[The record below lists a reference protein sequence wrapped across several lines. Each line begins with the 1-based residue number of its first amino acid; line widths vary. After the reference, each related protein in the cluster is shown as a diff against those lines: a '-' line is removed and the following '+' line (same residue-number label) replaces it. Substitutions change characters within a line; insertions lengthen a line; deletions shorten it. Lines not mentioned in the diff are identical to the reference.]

1 MMSAQRGVSLIE
13 TILVV
18 LALGFIVILMAN
30 LPNALGLIQK
40 SKHLG
45 VAREIAT
52 KQIEDKRATS
62 FINLVN
68 GTTDISDSRMNLL
81 PAGSGQIDISDCDPA
96 VCTNS
101 EAIKK
106 IRATVTWKSSNK
118 DQTVTLETF
127 IGEGGLNQ

>member
-1 MMSAQRGVSLIE
+1 MSAQRGVSLVE

-40 SKHLG
+40 SKQVG
-45 VAREIAT
+45 VGREIAT

-68 GTTDISDSRMNLL
+68 GTTTISDSRLSLL
-81 PAGSGQIDISDCDPA
+81 SAGSGQVVISDCDPA
-96 VCTNS
+96 ICTNS
-101 EAIKK
+101 EPLKMIKV
-106 IRATVTWKSSNK
+106 TVTWKDNNK
-118 DQTVTLETF
+118 DQIVALETF
-127 IGEGGLNQ
+127 IGQGGLNQ